1 MSQSRNVRGQAP
13 SASNRQEQRSVRPE
27 EHSPLNDRPGR
38 SFQWRQKASVKSS
51 SSFSRREREKDLGI
65 AYRTRIREVGT
76 EEGFI
81 TAHAREIPQS
91 DLSDMALGAEQP
103 AAVLAKELREC
114 REKLSNLNE
123 CLQNERKLSEIKER
137 TIQNQ
142 RQEIRII
149 DKDASDK
156 KREIEKLNE
165 TLQRMRSKVT
175 ELETENKVL
184 ENQGKMME
192 DSNRRL
198 HKELHE
204 VINTLRLRETKAEE
218 VEVKRADAARNYT
231 RVLQSTID
239 KFIRF
244 NYFLQQVE
252 AEFLSRDASYKRLQ
266 AQRQTIE
273 EVLMEKNVE
282 NKRYPEHG
290 WYGLFPLRAHSHVLL
305 DDERESLR
313 KELVK
318 VGVRDAS
325 LDNDSFVDNLAEVIE
340 TRIVE
345 GLKTR
350 LSVQD
355 DAITEAQNKLR
366 SARAEVRELK
376 RFEDEQVDGAK
387 RMEEKVRLRRSLLE
401 QELKELS
408 DELSSAQA
416 LKKED
421 EEKVKPRRKFS
432 EGSDSRIRSLSSA
445 GRTSR
450 AEIMEIKKAICSMSA
465 KTEVT
470 NNPLSDMEERILS
483 LNKKVTKLMEEK
495 LELAEE
501 LIESQKNLINLE
513 NLLDSRNQENSALS
527 KELSSKVKQLQGTE
541 MNLQEVFKCRIEL
554 EYELDATNR
563 ELQQTKKEAQ
573 SFKTKLNERAH
584 RVELQFTPNSQSGN
598 EQLVESLREDLS
610 NARRNG
616 ELSPKDVAHKAVQV
630 NENGASQSV
639 LYRRDSNKKRRNSF
653 EGIPR
658 LRLVSKADL
667 KLTYR
672 CDKET
677 QADADMEETHG
688 IETALKDA
696 IRGKEEMEKLNQSL
710 VARIGRREKEM
721 DRFTNQVEELQNTDP
736 GLRNRITGLWS
747 TLVELRQAKDEEEKK
762 SNELKGELE
771 RFEEG
776 RRKKEAV
783 AHAEI
788 IQNYKEDLL
797 DIQEALG
804 NALVDKEVLR
814 KKKEDLEEEVKR
826 KDSQIEKLTCD
837 VKRKEECAKEKQEL
851 QLELKGKGAKV
862 EENSQTKVEKN
873 KESYGNKIFTPST
886 QQSAMLK
893 MRKKV
898 EDLERRNEQVEKEL
912 EKQNKLI
919 DSLRFERRDPQCE
932 EELPLEE
939 SDRLKVELVEL
950 QQTVESTILQKED
963 VEKKLRNLRDE
974 LQRRATA
981 LEAQENEFYEAQT
994 SELRKTIEKTLEE
1007 KVAVEKEIEHLQE
1020 KIYRRRMSSITAE
1033 EDEHQRRQSLG
1044 YSEGLNNCKFIS
1056 DLREA
1061 VEKAQEHEKRST
1073 TRMRELEKELSDK
1086 RKICQPSGG
1095 QSQSRESHTTC
1106 SLPALG
1112 TEKGNAEDKRL
1123 RQELLSQENETLR
1136 KRVEIREKNLETKVK
1151 EVAQKEFLIQKIIQD
1166 KNREMEEMEVKF
1178 RCRLQ
1183 EQLEKLHKELTDG
1196 NSPFSEIDS
1205 KTAKEE
1211 NFSLKEKLAK
1221 LYVQL
1226 NSQEEMERELEVSK
1240 QTRKDLEAV
1249 VDALEREKVYLEDQN
1264 KDLKRRASELGY
1276 QQEVNKQELGQL
1288 IEKSSLS
1295 EEKCRLLE
1303 STLENLRR
1311 SESELTRQT
1320 QRLVEENSRQMLRNE
1335 RLDKVEN
1342 ELTESKEKYRAAEEN
1357 KRTLRQENSTLKD
1370 QVEVLRQ
1377 RSTSLENE
1385 KLWRDEAI
1393 RNLETKLDNV
1403 VAERNSTIAGEL

>member
-1 MSQSRNVRGQAP
+1 MSQSRNVRGQAS
-13 SASNRQEQRSVRPE
+13 SASNRQVQRSVRPE

-81 TAHAREIPQS
+81 TAHAQEIPQS
-91 DLSDMALGAEQP
+91 DLSDMALVAEQP

-366 SARAEVRELK
+366 SARAEARELK
-376 RFEDEQVDGAK
+376 RIEDEQVDGAK

-527 KELSSKVKQLQGTE
+527 KELSSKMKQLQGTE

-639 LYRRDSNKKRRNSF
+639 LSRRDSNKKRRNSF

-658 LRLVSKADL
+658 VRLVSKADL
-667 KLTYR
+667 KLTFR

-804 NALVDKEVLR
+804 NPLVDKEVLR

-826 KDSQIEKLTCD
+826 KDSQIEKLTYD

-898 EDLERRNEQVEKEL
+898 EDLV
-912 EKQNKLI
+912 EKQNEVI
-919 DSLRFERRDPQCE
+919 DSLRSERRDPQCE
-932 EELPLEE
+932 DELPLGE
-939 SDRLKVELVEL
+939 SDRLEAELVEL

-1044 YSEGLNNCKFIS
+1044 YSEGLNNCKLIS

-1061 VEKAQEHEKRST
+1061 VEKAQEHEKRAT

-1086 RKICQPSGG
+1086 RKIYQPSGG

-1106 SLPALG
+1106 SLPALN

-1205 KTAKEE
+1205 KAAKEE

-1249 VDALEREKVYLEDQN
+1249 VDALEREKVHLEDQN

-1342 ELTESKEKYRAAEEN
+1342 ELTESKEKYRAEEEN
-1357 KRTLRQENSTLKD
+1357 KRNLRQENSTLKD

-1377 RSTSLENE
+1377 QSTSLESE
-1385 KLWRDEAI
+1385 KLWRDGAI

-1403 VAERNSTIAGEL
+1403 VAERNSAIAGEL

>member
-1 MSQSRNVRGQAP
+1 MSQSRNVRGQAS
-13 SASNRQEQRSVRPE
+13 SASNRQVQRSVRPE

-81 TAHAREIPQS
+81 TAHAQEIPQS
-91 DLSDMALGAEQP
+91 DLSDMALVAEQP

-350 LSVQD
+350 LRVQD

-366 SARAEVRELK
+366 SARAEARELK
-376 RFEDEQVDGAK
+376 RIEDEQVDGAK

-527 KELSSKVKQLQGTE
+527 KELSSKMKQLQGTE

-573 SFKTKLNERAH
+573 SFKTKLNEKAH
-584 RVELQFTPNSQSGN
+584 RVELQFTPNLQSGN

-639 LYRRDSNKKRRNSF
+639 LSRRDSNKKRRNSF

-658 LRLVSKADL
+658 VRLVSKADL
-667 KLTYR
+667 KLTFR

-688 IETALKDA
+688 IEIALKDA
-696 IRGKEEMEKLNQSL
+696 RREKEEMEKLNQIL

-826 KDSQIEKLTCD
+826 KDSQIEKLTYD

-873 KESYGNKIFTPST
+873 KESYGNKIFTPSA

-898 EDLERRNEQVEKEL
+898 EDLV
-912 EKQNKLI
+912 EKQNEVI
-919 DSLRFERRDPQCE
+919 DSLRSERRDPQCE
-932 EELPLEE
+932 DELPLGE
-939 SDRLKVELVEL
+939 SDRLEAELVEL

-1044 YSEGLNNCKFIS
+1044 YSEGLNNCKLIS

-1061 VEKAQEHEKRST
+1061 VEKAQEHEKRAT

-1086 RKICQPSGG
+1086 RKIYQPSGG

-1205 KTAKEE
+1205 KAAKEE

-1249 VDALEREKVYLEDQN
+1249 VDALEREKVHLEDQN
-1264 KDLKRRASELGY
+1264 KVLKRKALELSY
-1276 QQEVNKQELGQL
+1276 QQEVNKQDLGQL
-1288 IEKSSLS
+1288 IEKLSLS

-1357 KRTLRQENSTLKD
+1357 KRSLRQENSTLKD

-1393 RNLETKLDNV
+1393 RNLEMKLENV
-1403 VAERNSTIAGEL
+1403 VAERNSAIAGEL